1 MIDMKLTRQ
10 YFDVKDVR
18 FGDTCSFAAGIL
30 TVSEKELQALTAD
43 LFKAVGGFHL
53 EITHPGENARIIHVL
68 DTIAPMVK
76 VAGEGIQY
84 SGFFS
89 TPYTV
94 GRGVTNM
101 LCGFAVMES
110 AALPWDESNASSG
123 LLYPRDAIIEL
134 SGYYADYTPFS
145 KTHNLV
151 IVYDLN
157 EGKSSMEYD
166 NDIRLIAIR
175 IATHLAELT
184 RGMEPDRQEVFSTQ
198 EENPDLPGVVMVW
211 QCQNQGPYANTMLYG
226 MPIDDMVPT
235 VLHPNEMLDG
245 CVVSGNYVWPAF
257 KVPTYLH
264 VNHPVLLELYRRHG
278 KDLNFKGVLFCRSHN
293 PSNWHMLYLLM
304 IIATMGNITTQLLND
319 NPGFRF
325 IPMFAAA
332 FTSLASVPWL
342 SKLISIAALLAL
354 LTTMLVVL
362 SLNARVVSSMA
373 DGGMLPKP
381 LAKLNKNGVP
391 GTATVTLAIICMV
404 LSCFPSLTEL
414 LVNLGSVSAAITI
427 VIVCA
432 SLICAR
438 KKVPHQEGNY
448 KAPGG
453 NFVSILTIV
462 LIVAS
467 CIPGIFGGGG
477 TMWLFTIIIYAVGA
491 VIMAYY
497 LKKQN

>member
-1 MIDMKLTRQ
+1 MYCHSHWRLYWQRHLLHLRYDNVLCRPCVRTILDSGRHYPGLYGIQVAELSIRYPHSGGVFVFPAKAMGKTEKEGKIWEFISAWGYIISNIIAVAFSAIYVATYMGVGFEALANLQIPLAIAAVVLVTILNLMKIT
-10 YFDVKDVR
+10 D
-18 FGDTCSFAAGIL
+18 AGKFNNILVGGLIL
-30 TVSEKELQALTAD
+30 TMVLYICIAFFSGTWSAANFSPFFSQGAMGTTGFITAIPNAMVGYGSVAAIAFLVSEVKNPNRTVPKSMA
-43 LFKAVGGFHL
+43 
-53 EITHPGENARIIHVL
+53 ISMVL
-68 DTIAPMVK
+68 
-76 VAGEGIQY
+76 
-84 SGFFS
+84 
-89 TPYTV
+89 
-94 GRGVTNM
+94 
-101 LCGFAVMES
+101 
-110 AALPWDESNASSG
+110 
-123 LLYPRDAIIEL
+123 
-134 SGYYADYTPFS
+134 
-145 KTHNLV
+145 
-151 IVYDLN
+151 
-157 EGKSSMEYD
+157 
-166 NDIRLIAIR
+166 
-175 IATHLAELT
+175 
-184 RGMEPDRQEVFSTQ
+184 
-198 EENPDLPGVVMVW
+198 VV
-211 QCQNQGPYANTMLYG
+211 L
-226 MPIDDMVPT
+226 
-235 VLHPNEMLDG
+235 
-245 CVVSGNYVWPAF
+245 
-257 KVPTYLH
+257 
-264 VNHPVLLELYRRHG
+264 
-278 KDLNFKGVLFCRSHN
+278 
-293 PSNWHMLYLLM
+293 LYLLM
-304 IIATMGNITTQLLND
+304 IIATMGNITTQLLID

-362 SLNARVVSSMA
+362 SLNARAVSSMA

-438 KKVPHQEGNY
+438 KKVPHQEGND

-453 NFVSILTIV
+453 NFISVLTIV

-467 CIPGIFGGGG
+467 YIPGIFSGGG

-497 LKKQN
+497 LKKKD

>member
-1 MIDMKLTRQ
+1 MEKQEQGKL
-10 YFDVKDVR
+10 
-18 FGDTCSFAAGIL
+18 GLGACIAIL
-30 TVSEKELQALTAD
+30 TGGCIGSAIFSISGMTMYYAGPASVLSWILGAIILGLYGIQVAELSIRYPHSGGVFVFPAKAMGKTEKEGKIWGFISAWGYIISNIIAVAFSAIYVATYMGVGFEALANLQIPLAIAAVILVTILNLMKITDAGKFNNILVGGLILTMVLYICIAFFSGTWNAANFSPFFSQGAMGTTGFITAIPNAMVGYGSVVAIAFLVSEVKNPNRTVPKSMA
-43 LFKAVGGFHL
+43 
-53 EITHPGENARIIHVL
+53 ISMVL
-68 DTIAPMVK
+68 
-76 VAGEGIQY
+76 
-84 SGFFS
+84 
-89 TPYTV
+89 
-94 GRGVTNM
+94 
-101 LCGFAVMES
+101 
-110 AALPWDESNASSG
+110 
-123 LLYPRDAIIEL
+123 
-134 SGYYADYTPFS
+134 
-145 KTHNLV
+145 
-151 IVYDLN
+151 
-157 EGKSSMEYD
+157 
-166 NDIRLIAIR
+166 
-175 IATHLAELT
+175 
-184 RGMEPDRQEVFSTQ
+184 
-198 EENPDLPGVVMVW
+198 VV
-211 QCQNQGPYANTMLYG
+211 L
-226 MPIDDMVPT
+226 
-235 VLHPNEMLDG
+235 
-245 CVVSGNYVWPAF
+245 
-257 KVPTYLH
+257 
-264 VNHPVLLELYRRHG
+264 
-278 KDLNFKGVLFCRSHN
+278 
-293 PSNWHMLYLLM
+293 LYLLM
-304 IIATMGNITTQLLND
+304 IIATMGNITTQLLID

-362 SLNARVVSSMA
+362 SLNARAVSSMA
-373 DGGMLPKP
+373 EGGMLPKP

-391 GTATVTLAIICMV
+391 GTATIVLAIVCMI

-467 CIPGIFGGGG
+467 YIPGIFGGGG

>member
-1 MIDMKLTRQ
+1 MYCHSHWRLYWQRHLLHLRYDNVLCRPCVRTILDSGRHYPGLYGIQVAELSIRYPHSGGVFVFPAKAMGKTEKEGKIWGFISAWGYIISNIIAVAFSAIYVATYMGVGFEALANLQIPLAIAAVVLVTILNLMKIT
-10 YFDVKDVR
+10 D
-18 FGDTCSFAAGIL
+18 AGKFNNILVGGLIL
-30 TVSEKELQALTAD
+30 TMVLYICIAFFSGTWSAANFSPFFSQGAMGTTGFITAIPNAMVGYGSVAAIAFLVSEVKNPNRTVPKSMA
-43 LFKAVGGFHL
+43 
-53 EITHPGENARIIHVL
+53 ISMVL
-68 DTIAPMVK
+68 
-76 VAGEGIQY
+76 
-84 SGFFS
+84 
-89 TPYTV
+89 
-94 GRGVTNM
+94 
-101 LCGFAVMES
+101 
-110 AALPWDESNASSG
+110 
-123 LLYPRDAIIEL
+123 
-134 SGYYADYTPFS
+134 
-145 KTHNLV
+145 
-151 IVYDLN
+151 
-157 EGKSSMEYD
+157 
-166 NDIRLIAIR
+166 
-175 IATHLAELT
+175 
-184 RGMEPDRQEVFSTQ
+184 
-198 EENPDLPGVVMVW
+198 VV
-211 QCQNQGPYANTMLYG
+211 L
-226 MPIDDMVPT
+226 
-235 VLHPNEMLDG
+235 
-245 CVVSGNYVWPAF
+245 
-257 KVPTYLH
+257 
-264 VNHPVLLELYRRHG
+264 
-278 KDLNFKGVLFCRSHN
+278 
-293 PSNWHMLYLLM
+293 LYLLM
-304 IIATMGNITTQLLND
+304 IIATMGNITTQLLID

-362 SLNARVVSSMA
+362 SLNARAVSSMA

-438 KKVPHQEGNY
+438 KKVPHQEGND

-453 NFVSILTIV
+453 NFISILTIV

-467 CIPGIFGGGG
+467 YIPGIFSGGG

-497 LKKQN
+497 LKKKD

>member
-1 MIDMKLTRQ
+1 M
-10 YFDVKDVR
+10 
-18 FGDTCSFAAGIL
+18 
-30 TVSEKELQALTAD
+30 
-43 LFKAVGGFHL
+43 
-53 EITHPGENARIIHVL
+53 VL
-68 DTIAPMVK
+68 
-76 VAGEGIQY
+76 
-84 SGFFS
+84 
-89 TPYTV
+89 
-94 GRGVTNM
+94 
-101 LCGFAVMES
+101 
-110 AALPWDESNASSG
+110 
-123 LLYPRDAIIEL
+123 
-134 SGYYADYTPFS
+134 
-145 KTHNLV
+145 
-151 IVYDLN
+151 
-157 EGKSSMEYD
+157 
-166 NDIRLIAIR
+166 
-175 IATHLAELT
+175 
-184 RGMEPDRQEVFSTQ
+184 
-198 EENPDLPGVVMVW
+198 VV
-211 QCQNQGPYANTMLYG
+211 
-226 MPIDDMVPT
+226 
-235 VLHPNEMLDG
+235 
-245 CVVSGNYVWPAF
+245 
-257 KVPTYLH
+257 
-264 VNHPVLLELYRRHG
+264 
-278 KDLNFKGVLFCRSHN
+278 
-293 PSNWHMLYLLM
+293 MLYLLM
-304 IIATMGNITTQLLND
+304 IIATMGNITTQLLID

-362 SLNARVVSSMA
+362 SLNARAVSSMA

-438 KKVPHQEGNY
+438 KKVPHQEDNY

-467 CIPGIFGGGG
+467 YIPGIFGGGG